1 MLLMR
6 GPRACH
12 PCLHHKCF
20 IKKLYIKSMKYRKEG
35 KAKQS
40 ERLCMEELRSSI
52 DVLKFI
58 QLPLLQLIQLMVEKP
73 GVETEVMLFQQ

>member
-1 MLLMR
+1 
-6 GPRACH
+6 
-12 PCLHHKCF
+12 
-20 IKKLYIKSMKYRKEG
+20 MKYRKEG

-58 QLPLLQLIQLMVEKP
+58 QLPLLQLIQLMVLLM
-73 GVETEVMLFQQ
+73 MLPLLLKHRVCSRVALPLWSDYRRIKAFERQSCES